1 MSSELKLDVVIS
13 LDPKEPES
21 CSSNGK
27 FILSESKNGLYKMIN
42 GIQKQGYR
50 GLSDRQ
56 NLF

>member
-27 FILSESKNGLYKMIN
+27 VILSESKNGLYKMIN

-50 GLSDRQ
+50 GLSDR
-56 NLF
+56 